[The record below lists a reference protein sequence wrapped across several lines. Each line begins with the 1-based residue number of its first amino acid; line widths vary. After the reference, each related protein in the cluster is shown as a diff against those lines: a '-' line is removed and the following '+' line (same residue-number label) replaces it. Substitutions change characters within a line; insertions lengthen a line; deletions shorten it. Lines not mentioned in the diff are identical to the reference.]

1 MSEPRRGVAVVLAL
15 LAVSG
20 CGPPT
25 RALIGVNKEAS
36 EPTVVLYVCDNRP
49 HVTVRVYYGTKDAEN
64 YTLTGSARKHQTV
77 RVPLVHAAA
86 GWTLGGTPAALPP
99 GAKIEADSEDGS
111 GNRLGSSVYFR
122 LSDLPEAPSVE
133 VDGRA
138 TKPSVLVQDE
148 FTKAARGT
156 C

>member
-1 MSEPRRGVAVVLAL
+1 VSGRWGGVAFGLAL

-25 RALIGVNKEAS
+25 RALIGVSTVAG
-36 EPTVVLYVCDNRP
+36 EPTVALYVCDNQP
-49 HVTVRVYYGTKDAEN
+49 HLTVRVYYGPNDADN
-64 YTLTGSARKHQTV
+64 YSLKGSARKHETV
-77 RVPLVHAAA
+77 HVPLVHETA
-86 GWTLGGTPAALPP
+86 GWTLGGTRVALPP
-99 GAKIEADSEDGS
+99 QARIEADSEDGS

-122 LSDLPEAPSVE
+122 LSSLPSAPSVE

-138 TKPSVLVQDE
+138 TKPSVLTAE
-148 FTKAARGT
+148 GFSKAARAT